1 MILFLTLS
9 IIVFLKCDKQL
20 FFIVYFISILFL
32 ISFLFEV
39 GLTNIEYLTSDEFR
53 YFHLAEIYLA
63 EDPERTVWIS
73 INYFLKKFDLFG
85 EFFCK
90 LLNIPL
96 SVYLLHKINT
106 IFDIRNKFI
115 LFFLAPFIIVLSV
128 SNLRDLLILIA
139 TIHLCIG
146 LNNLKT
152 KTLQKN
158 LIYLFISAL
167 LLYNLRP
174 ILLFASISVFFI
186 VNYRYY
192 IKNKINLIFVI
203 LLFSSLVYFSSA
215 YIEKIIY
222 NGTYFFAEGIVERSK
237 RNGFEYFYKD
247 NLPLTFS
254 YASLRYIFTP
264 MPTSII
270 ERLFSDY
277 SHKYGNFSEIIR
289 FFHQTIYYFV
299 LILTF
304 FNWRRIWSFFKK
316 LNSLNKLILL
326 NFLVYMPIYSVYA
339 FGGVHQRTKFPFQL
353 ALIIIYIL
361 YRQNKK
367 NSFSAKK
374 VLKN

>member
-20 FFIVYFISILFL
+20 FFVVYSFCILYL
-32 ISFLFEV
+32 IYFLFEV
-39 GLTNIEYLTSDEFR
+39 ALTNIEYLTSDGYR
-53 YFHLAEIYLA
+53 YFHLAEVYLA
-63 EDPERTVWIS
+63 EDPERFVWIS

-90 LLNIPL
+90 IINIPL
-96 SVYLLHKINT
+96 SVYLLHKINL

-152 KTLQKN
+152 KTQRN
-158 LIYLFISAL
+158 LIYLFVSAL
-167 LLYNLRP
+167 FLYNLRP
-174 ILLFASISVFFI
+174 ILLFASISIFFI
-186 VNYRYY
+186 VNFRYY

-222 NGTYFFAEGIVERSK
+222 NGTYFFAEGIVERAGI
-237 RNGFEYFYKD
+237 NGFEYFYPD

-254 YASLRYIFTP
+254 YASLRYILTP

-299 LILTF
+299 LIFTF
-304 FNWRRIWSFFKK
+304 FNWRKIWSFLKK

-361 YRQNKK
+361 YRQLKK
-367 NSFSAKK
+367 NSFSTKK

>member
-1 MILFLTLS
+1 MILFLILS
-9 IIVFLKCDKQL
+9 IVVFLKCDKQL
-20 FFIVYFISILFL
+20 FAVVYSFNILYL
-32 ISFLFEV
+32 IIFLFEV
-39 GLTNIEYLTSDEFR
+39 GLTDIMYLTSDGYR
-53 YFHLAEIYLA
+53 YFHLAEVYLA
-63 EDPERTVWIS
+63 EDPDRTVWIS
-73 INYFLKKFDLFG
+73 INYFLNKYDLFG

-90 LLNIPL
+90 IINIPFC
-96 SVYLLHKINT
+96 VYLLHKINS

-152 KTLQKN
+152 KTQRN
-158 LIYLFISAL
+158 LIYLFVSAL
-167 LLYNLRP
+167 FLYNLRP
-174 ILLFASISVFFI
+174 ILLFASLVIFLI
-186 VNYRYY
+186 VNYKYY
-192 IKNKINLIFVI
+192 IKNKINLILVII
-203 LLFSSLVYFSSA
+203 LLSSTFYLSSE
-215 YIEKIIY
+215 YIDRIIY
-222 NGTYFFAEGIVERSK
+222 NGTYFFAEGIVERAGI
-237 RNGFEYFYKD
+237 NDFEYFYPD

-254 YASLRYIFTP
+254 YASLRYILTP

-289 FFHQTIYYFV
+289 LFHQIIYYFV
-299 LILTF
+299 LIFTF
-304 FNWRRIWSFFKK
+304 FNWRKIWSFLKK
-316 LNSLNKLILL
+316 LNSLYKLILL

-353 ALIIIYIL
+353 ALIIIYIV
-361 YRQNKK
+361 YRQFKK
-367 NSFSAKK
+367 KSFSTKK